1 MDFLQKP
8 SLGRVYYVP
17 LTKIFIYRFLTIR
30 CNTLNRSNQLSM
42 FVLKVG
48 RSWLSLLLLV
58 LSLDG
63 VAQEGNNVFSF
74 LNMPTSAHATA
85 HGGRNISLVDD
96 DISLIFHNP
105 ALMANVSNRTIGLN
119 FFTYMKGVKAGS
131 AAYCQAHR
139 ERGTWGVMALFQ
151 GYGSMQETNAEGQ
164 VIGTFS
170 ALDMCLSG
178 GYSYAF
184 NDYWVGGATGKLIY
198 SGYGEFSSLALGVD
212 LGLNYYNEAKDI
224 SIGLAARNL
233 GAQVKR
239 FGDHG
244 EKLPMNL
251 EAGFT
256 FGLGHAPL
264 DITVTLVDLTCWSKR
279 DYYSSN
285 PEGPSGGRIF
295 TNHLA
300 FGADFRPT
308 KNIYVAMGYSFRR
321 GYEMEAA
328 GSSHAAGLSF
338 GAGLNLKK
346 FKAGFSY
353 AKYHVSMPTFAIS
366 VAYSI

>member
-1 MDFLQKP
+1 MA
-8 SLGRVYYVP
+8 RVRKLWAV
-17 LTKIFIYRFLTIR
+17 
-30 CNTLNRSNQLSM
+30 
-42 FVLKVG
+42 V
-48 RSWLSLLLLV
+48 LLLV
-58 LSLDG
+58 LPFSVL
-63 VAQEGNNVFSF
+63 AQEGSSVFSF

-85 HGGRNISLVDD
+85 HGGRNLSLVED

-105 ALMANVSNRTIGLN
+105 SLMANVSDRTIGVN
-119 FFTYMKGVKAGS
+119 FLTYMKGVTAGS

-139 ERGTWGVMALFQ
+139 ERGTWGVTALFQ
-151 GYGSMQETNAEGQ
+151 GYGSMQETNPEGQ

-170 ALDMCLSG
+170 ALDVCLSG

-184 NDYWVGGATGKLIY
+184 NDYWVGGAMGKFIY
-198 SGYGEFSSLALGVD
+198 SGYGEFTSVALGVD
-212 LGLNYYNEAKDI
+212 LGLNYFNENRDI
-224 SIGLAARNL
+224 SVGVAARNL

-251 EAGFT
+251 EAGLT

-264 DITVTLVDLTCWSKR
+264 DVTVTLVDLTCWSKS
-279 DYYSSN
+279 DYYSAD

-300 FGADFRPT
+300 FGVDFRPIKT
-308 KNIYVAMGYSFRR
+308 VYVSMGYSFRR
-321 GYEMEAA
+321 GYEMTAA

-366 VAYSI
+366 VSYSI